1 MTPAYLCPLQASS
14 LIQTNVSDELDE
26 AGERLL
32 AHVYDVR
39 RCHMELIAGQLKR
52 VGQWNAQV
60 AVGKVIQTSGGLVQ
74 NGGRSADGVVRAAV
88 FADLVGGS
96 QCHRAQS
103 SHSGWHSVS
112 VEEEEEISKGRERGT
127 SEGSENLK
135 WIFAFNC
142 F

>member
-1 MTPAYLCPLQASS
+1 MTPAYLGPLQAST

-26 AGERLL
+26 TGERLL

-39 RCHMELIAGQLKR
+39 RCHMELVAGQLKR
-52 VGQWNAQV
+52 VRQWNAQV
-60 AVGKVIQTSGGLVQ
+60 AVGKVIQTAGGLVQ
-74 NGGRSADGVVRAAV
+74 NGGRRADGVVRAAV

-112 VEEEEEISKGRERGT
+112 ARGERR
-127 SEGSENLK
+127 
-135 WIFAFNC
+135 
-142 F
+142 